1 MARAMTFART
11 VQSDVT
17 PLLRALIVSGCG
29 LALILAGQP
38 LPL

>member
-1 MARAMTFART
+1 MARATAFART
-11 VQSDVT
+11 VRTDITPILRGIIVT
-17 PLLRALIVSGCG
+17 ASA